1 MKSPHSFQ
9 GSFFPSTHWSQVMI
23 ARQGDTVAEAALN
36 QLCTKYWRPV
46 YLFIRHR
53 GGNPHDAEDLTQAYF
68 SRLLERAYLRKAN
81 PDKGRFRAFLIHDL
95 KFFLSNEM
103 ERNRALKRGGKV
115 SFVSLDA
122 ENGVASLGAVHRPAT
137 DPEAYFDRQWAL
149 ETVRLAKLEVAR
161 NFRDQ
166 GKETLFAALQSGLV
180 TSPTADVYAVWE
192 KDLGMST
199 GALKVAL
206 HRLREKLKEAIEAQ
220 ILETVSSEEELQLE
234 MRHLRRALEKTL
246 G

>member
-1 MKSPHSFQ
+1 
-9 GSFFPSTHWSQVMI
+9 MI
-23 ARQGDTVAEAALN
+23 ARQGDPAAEAALN

-46 YLFIRHR
+46 YLFITHR
-53 GGNPHDAEDLTQAYF
+53 GSTPHDAEDLTQAYF

-95 KFFLSNEM
+95 KYFLSNES

-122 ENGVASLGAVHRPAT
+122 GSAESRHEAVDPSAT
-137 DPEAYFDRQWAL
+137 NPDAYFDRQWAL

-161 NFRDQ
+161 DYREQ

-180 TSPTADVYAVWE
+180 TSPTAEIYTKWE
-192 KDLGMST
+192 AELGMSN

-206 HRLREKLKEAIEAQ
+206 HRLRDRLKEAIEAQ
-220 ILETVSSEEELQLE
+220 ILETVSSEEELRLE
-234 MRHLRRALEKTL
+234 MQHLRQALER
-246 G
+246 